1 MKYLLLP
8 LLWLLFSA
16 QLQSQHI
23 NFEEYYLPNGLH
35 VILHQDNTIP
45 IVTTSVLYHV
55 GSRDKDPERTGFA
68 HFFEHLLF
76 EGTKNIYKGNGSK
89 SFHQMEAQI
98 TRLQQTILLV
108 IKKIFPQISY
118 N

>member
-45 IVTTSVLYHV
+45 IVATSFLREQKI
-55 GSRDKDPERTGFA
+55 SIKE
-68 HFFEHLLF
+68 
-76 EGTKNIYKGNGSK
+76 NGPK

-98 TRLQQTILLV
+98 TPLQQTILL
-108 IKKIFPQISY
+108 IIMKIFPQISY